1 MNSGVR
7 HKVQRSRRVRLKADC
22 VVLLD
27 RLTARHADLMTDR
40 ERAEVAEMR
49 MRLAPPTGV
58 NPPIILTGYTKEES

>member
-22 VVLLD
+22 VILLD
-27 RLTARHADLMTDR
+27 RLAARHADQLTER
-40 ERAEVAEMR
+40 ERLEIAEMR

-58 NPPIILTGYTKEES
+58 TAPIIYTAYTRTQT